1 MFGGLSYSIAQPNH
15 SWRLEPMG
23 YELIVAIRF
32 TADTMP
38 AFAGS
43 NGVTEQSL
51 MTQP

>member
-1 MFGGLSYSIAQPNH
+1 MAGGLSYSIAQPNH
-15 SWRLEPMG
+15 SWRPESMG

-32 TADTMP
+32 TVDRMP

-43 NGVTEQSL
+43 NGVTEQTL

>member
-1 MFGGLSYSIAQPNH
+1 MSGGLSHSIAQPNK
-15 SWRLEPMG
+15 SWRPESMG

-32 TADTMP
+32 TADRMP

-43 NGVTEQSL
+43 NEVAERTL